1 MEKGLLHIKGFN
13 DDVNQM
19 IQNKNQA
26 AILCHILND
35 EVRRKNVSTC
45 MKAIPGHPLRPDG
58 SDTRRE
64 GNNPLAAGINGAY
77 KRTAG
82 GEKQRVQMDDPAK

>member
-1 MEKGLLHIKGFN
+1 
-13 DDVNQM
+13 
-19 IQNKNQA
+19 
-26 AILCHILND
+26 
-35 EVRRKNVSTC
+35 